1 MKRIIQLKV
10 NGEEYEVAAATNQT
24 LLEVLRD
31 ELRLTGT
38 KEACGMGACGACTV
52 LMDGK
57 AVLSCVLLAV
67 NAQGKEIRTIEGLA
81 QGEGLHPIQRAFHE
95 KGAVQCGYCTPGMI
109 MTTKA
114 FLDKNPHPTKEEAKE
129 AIGGNL
135 CRCTGYAKIVEAIVS
150 VQEG

>member
-1 MKRIIQLKV
+1 MKRLVTLTV
-10 NGEEYEVAAATNQT
+10 NGEVYEIAAAPNQT

-57 AVLSCVLLAV
+57 AVLSCVMLAV
-67 NAQGKEIRTIEGLA
+67 NAQGREITTIEGLA
-81 QGEGLHPIQRAFHE
+81 EGGELHPIQKAFHE

-114 FLDKNPHPTKEEAKE
+114 FLDGNPHPTREEAKE
-129 AIGGNL
+129 AISGNL

-150 VQEG
+150 VGE